1 MHIVDWP
8 GADPPIV
15 AIHGSTGHAYSYTAM
30 SERLDSHARFIAV
43 DLRGHGFSDKP
54 PSGYGLDEHVR
65 DLLELIDTL
74 GLEKPILMGTSLGG
88 AVATFAAQAAATGSA
103 AWS

>member
-43 DLRGHGFSDKP
+43 DLSLNP
-54 PSGYGLDEHVR
+54 PIGL
-65 DLLELIDTL
+65 
-74 GLEKPILMGTSLGG
+74 
-88 AVATFAAQAAATGSA
+88 
-103 AWS
+103 WS